1 MHGRGPLYRNII
13 RSPFSCLTN
22 EIKHSCISVTSF
34 TKKPRKYLEKSS
46 EDKQNFQHGLMAQL
60 GLIVPNRKFIK
71 HFKQQKLPEKFQHNL
86 EEEKLSNEYPYPHI

>member
-1 MHGRGPLYRNII
+1 
-13 RSPFSCLTN
+13 
-22 EIKHSCISVTSF
+22 
-34 TKKPRKYLEKSS
+34 
-46 EDKQNFQHGLMAQL
+46 MAQL